1 MLARGAGFDPLGLG
15 SGLLE
20 AGDVTDEQVGI
31 EGSGVLLQHVELLL
45 VTLQLHHYPNY
56 ENGKRRIVVER
67 R

>member
-45 VTLQLHHYPNY
+45 VT
-56 ENGKRRIVVER
+56 
-67 R
+67 